1 MTYKELSKDLI
12 ELMNNKTPI
21 SLKSLINT
29 VCECKDVER
38 IINVPYEALKGTPIA
53 EASRSHCKEKREYL
67 NGFITA
73 SDKKHIY
80 CLTYITIALEEGYGS
95 IYYSRCDLPRP
106 NINNNAEIIEEEFK
120 KDIIYIVGVNDKII
134 STEILFNK

>member
-1 MTYKELSKDLI
+1 MTYKELSEDLI

-29 VCECKDVER
+29 ICECKDVER
-38 IINVPYEALKGTPIA
+38 ITNIPYEALKGTRIA
-53 EASRSHCKEKREYL
+53 EASRSYCKEEREYL
-67 NGFITA
+67 NGFTTA
-73 SDKKHIY
+73 SDKKRVY
-80 CLTYITIALEEGYGS
+80 CLTYISIALEKGYGS
-95 IYYSRCDLPRP
+95 IYYSRCDLPRSSY
-106 NINNNAEIIEEEFK
+106 NDNAEIIEVDFE

>member
-1 MTYKELSKDLI
+1 MTYKELSEDLI

-29 VCECKDVER
+29 VCECNDVER
-38 IINVPYEALKGTPIA
+38 ITNIPYEALKGTRIA

-67 NGFITA
+67 NGFINT
-73 SDKKHIY
+73 SDKKRIY
-80 CLTYITIALEEGYGS
+80 CLTYITIALEKGYGS

-106 NINNNAEIIEEEFK
+106 SFNNNAEVIDVDFE
-120 KDIIYIVGVNDKII
+120 KDIVYIVGVNDKMI
-134 STEILFNK
+134 STEILFGQ

>member
-1 MTYKELSKDLI
+1 MTYKELSEDLI

-38 IINVPYEALKGTPIA
+38 IINIPYEALKGTRIA
-53 EASRSHCKEKREYL
+53 EASRSYCKEEREYL

-73 SDKKHIY
+73 SDKKRIY
-80 CLTYITIALEEGYGS
+80 CLTYISIALEKGYGS
-95 IYYSRCDLPRP
+95 IYYSRCDLPRSSY
-106 NINNNAEIIEEEFK
+106 NDNAEIIEVNFE
-120 KDIIYIVGVNDKII
+120 KDIIYIVGVNDKMI
-134 STEILFNK
+134 STEVLFGK

>member
-1 MTYKELSKDLI
+1 MTYKELSEDLI

-29 VCECKDVER
+29 ICECKDVER
-38 IINVPYEALKGTPIA
+38 IMNIPYEALKGTRIA

-73 SDKKHIY
+73 SDKKRIY
-80 CLTYITIALEEGYGS
+80 CLTYINIALEEGYGY
-95 IYYSRCDLPRP
+95 IYYSRCDLPSP
-106 NINNNAEIIEEEFK
+106 NYNSNAEIIEVDFE
-120 KDIIYIVGVNDKII
+120 KDIIYIVGVNDEMI
-134 STEILFNK
+134 SSEILFK

>member
-1 MTYKELSKDLI
+1 MTYKELSEDLI

-38 IINVPYEALKGTPIA
+38 IINIPYEALKGTRIA
-53 EASRSHCKEKREYL
+53 EASRSYCKEEREYL

-73 SDKKHIY
+73 SDKKRVY
-80 CLTYITIALEEGYGS
+80 CLTYISIALEKGYGS
-95 IYYSRCDLPRP
+95 IYYSRCDLPRSSY
-106 NINNNAEIIEEEFK
+106 NDNAEIIEVDFE
-120 KDIIYIVGVNDKII
+120 KDIIYIVGVNDKMI
-134 STEILFNK
+134 STEVLFGK

>member
-1 MTYKELSKDLI
+1 MTYKELSEDLI

-29 VCECKDVER
+29 ICECKDVKR
-38 IINVPYEALKGTPIA
+38 ITNIPYETLKGTPIA

-67 NGFITA
+67 NGFINT
-73 SDKKHIY
+73 SDKKRIY

-95 IYYSRCDLPRP
+95 IYYSRCDLPRSSF
-106 NINNNAEIIEEEFK
+106 NNNAEVIDVDFE
-120 KDIIYIVGVNDKII
+120 KDIVYIVGVNDKMI
-134 STEILFNK
+134 STEILFGQ

>member
-1 MTYKELSKDLI
+1 MTYKELSEDLI

-38 IINVPYEALKGTPIA
+38 IINIPYEALKETRIA

-67 NGFITA
+67 NGFINT
-73 SDKKHIY
+73 SNKKRIY
-80 CLTYITIALEEGYGS
+80 CLTYITIALEKGYGS

-106 NINNNAEIIEEEFK
+106 NPNSNTEPIEVDFE
-120 KDIIYIVGVNDKII
+120 KDIIYIIGVNEKII
-134 STEILFNK
+134 STEVLFGE

>member
-1 MTYKELSKDLI
+1 MTYKELSEDLI

-38 IINVPYEALKGTPIA
+38 IINIPYEALEKTRIA
-53 EASRSHCKEKREYL
+53 KASLPYCKEKRQYL
-67 NGFITA
+67 NGFVNT
-73 SDKKHIY
+73 SDKKRVY
-80 CLTYITIALEEGYGS
+80 CLTYITIPLEKGYGS

-106 NINNNAEIIEEEFK
+106 EFDGRIEDVEVDFE
-120 KDIIYIVGVNDKII
+120 KDIIYIIGVDDKMI
-134 STEILFNK
+134 STKILFNQ

>member
-1 MTYKELSKDLI
+1 MTYKELSEDLI

-38 IINVPYEALKGTPIA
+38 IINIPYEALKGTRIA
-53 EASRSHCKEKREYL
+53 EASHSYCKEEREYL
-67 NGFITA
+67 NGFITT
-73 SDKKHIY
+73 SDKKRVY
-80 CLTYITIALEEGYGS
+80 CLTYISIALEKGYGS
-95 IYYSRCDLPRP
+95 IYYSRCDLPRSSY
-106 NINNNAEIIEEEFK
+106 NDNAEIIEVDFE

-134 STEILFNK
+134 SSEILFK